1 MSDNI
6 DVEVNLM
13 QTESFEDKLKIAKEI
28 LETLSN
34 PEITLKDA
42 MKKYKKGVSILNE
55 ATKMIEDAKLEYERL
70 QPNENT
76 QNFV

>member
-13 QTESFEDKLKIAKEI
+13 QAESFEDKLKIAKEI

-55 ATKMIEDAKLEYERL
+55 ASKMIEDAKLEYEKL
-70 QPNENT
+70 QIDEEK
-76 QNFV
+76 V